1 MPPSRPLMPPNP
13 NFGAAT
19 KQFLMAMPIS
29 QHFGFDVT
37 DVGPGRFEITQPFRQ
52 ELSYR
57 EGVFQ
62 AGPIGTLADMA
73 AACASATMLPE
84 GWIAST
90 ADYTVKLLEP
100 AIGERLVIRGRI
112 VRFGRTLS
120 VAAADVFA
128 VNGSDEVL
136 CATALVTVRN
146 LAPALQ
152 AGEQAELPVA
162 HGNRP
167 ASS

>member
-1 MPPSRPLMPPNP
+1 MPPSPPLVPPNP
-13 NFGAAT
+13 NFAEAT
-19 KQFLMAMPIS
+19 KRFLMTMPIS

-37 DVGPGRFEITQPFRQ
+37 DVGPGRFEITQPFRPQ
-52 ELSYR
+52 LSYQ
-57 EGVFQ
+57 EGIFQ

-84 GWIAST
+84 GWAAST
-90 ADYTVKLLEP
+90 ADYTVKLLAP
-100 AIGERLVIRGRI
+100 AIGERLVARGRI

-128 VNGSDEVL
+128 VNGTDEVL

-146 LAPALQ
+146 LAPK
-152 AGEQAELPVA
+152 AGS
-162 HGNRP
+162 
-167 ASS
+167 ASAA

>member
-1 MPPSRPLMPPNP
+1 MHPSRPLMPPNP
-13 NFGAAT
+13 NYAAAT
-19 KQFLMAMPIS
+19 RQFLMAMPIS

-37 DVGPGRFEITQPFRQ
+37 NVGPGRFEITQPFRQ
-52 ELSYR
+52 ELSYQ

-84 GWIAST
+84 GWTAST

-100 AIGERLVIRGRI
+100 AIGERLVIRGRV

-128 VNGSDEVL
+128 VTGSDEVL

-152 AGEQAELPVA
+152 AGE
-162 HGNRP
+162 
-167 ASS
+167 

>member
-1 MPPSRPLMPPNP
+1 MPPSPQLVPPNP
-13 NFGAAT
+13 NFAAAT

-37 DVGPGRFEITQPFRQ
+37 DVGPGRFEITQPFRH
-52 ELSYR
+52 ELSYQ

-84 GWIAST
+84 GWTAST
-90 ADYTVKLLEP
+90 ADYTLKLLEP
-100 AIGERLVIRGRI
+100 AIGQKLVIRGRI

-120 VAAADVFA
+120 VAAADAFA
-128 VNGSDEVL
+128 VDGSNEVH

-146 LAPALQ
+146 LAPA
-152 AGEQAELPVA
+152 
-162 HGNRP
+162 RRDID
-167 ASS
+167 

>member
-1 MPPSRPLMPPNP
+1 MHPSSPLMPLNP
-13 NFGAAT
+13 NFAAAT
-19 KQFLMAMPIS
+19 RQFLMAMPIS
-29 QHFGFDVT
+29 QHFGFDIT
-37 DVGPGRFEITQPFRQ
+37 DVRPGRFEITQPFRQ
-52 ELSYR
+52 DLSYQ

-84 GWIAST
+84 GWTAST

-100 AIGERLVIRGRI
+100 AIGEKLIIRGRI

-128 VNGSDEVL
+128 VNGSDEVY

-152 AGEQAELPVA
+152 AGV
-162 HGNRP
+162 
-167 ASS
+167 